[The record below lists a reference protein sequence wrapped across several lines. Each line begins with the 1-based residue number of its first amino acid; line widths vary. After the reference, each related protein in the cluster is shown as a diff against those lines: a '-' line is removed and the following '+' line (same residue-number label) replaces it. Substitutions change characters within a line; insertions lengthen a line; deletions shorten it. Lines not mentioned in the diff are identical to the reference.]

1 MVNIRR
7 LLLIIT
13 IKHKGVINMNN
24 FKKIGLTA
32 LASSLVATS
41 VFAGEMSVTGSASF
55 TMQNFSNT
63 PAMDNNGKV
72 MKMGNQLTF
81 TGGGEMDN
89 GMNVSLSFILDQGD
103 NAGATDGPFDTH
115 KLSVGSDAMGTI
127 TFAGEG
133 ADSAQNTIDTTAA
146 GDIWD
151 NTFTYTKP
159 KNSHASNKTLLWAL
173 PTFVDGLDTKVS
185 YTGASTGKDSQISYA
200 LTYTGIE
207 GASISY
213 GFGET
218 GGTDAA
224 EGTDVTTMK
233 ASFAFGPISAG
244 MSINDY
250 AAPSGQSSEEQ
261 SSYKVS
267 YSITDELSVSYGS
280 ETHETTGQSF
290 DEEFS
295 QISVAYTTGGLTVSA
310 SQTDAENATDEGNE
324 EEMWSLGLSFA
335 F

>member
-1 MVNIRR
+1 
-7 LLLIIT
+7 
-13 IKHKGVINMNN
+13 MNN

-32 LASSLVATS
+32 LASSLVATTA
-41 VFAGEMSVTGSASF
+41 FAGEMSVAGSASF
-55 TMQNFSNT
+55 NMKNWSNVN
-63 PAMDNNGKV
+63 DQNGKK
-72 MKMGNQLTF
+72 MQMGNQLTF
-81 TGGGEMDN
+81 SGGGEMDN

-103 NAGATDGPFDTH
+103 NAGAADGPFDSH
-115 KLSVGSDAMGTI
+115 SLSVGSDAMGTI

-133 ADSAQNTIDTTAA
+133 ASSAQNTIDTTAA

-151 NTFTYTKP
+151 NSFTYTGP
-159 KNSHASNKTLLWAL
+159 TNSNASDKTLLWAL

-185 YTGASTGKDSQISYA
+185 YTGASAGKDSQISYA
-200 LTYTGIE
+200 LTYSGIE

-218 GGTDAA
+218 GGTKDA

-250 AAPSGQSSEEQ
+250 SAPTGTASEEQ
-261 SSYKVS
+261 NSYKVS

-280 ETHETTGQSF
+280 ETHETNGQSF

-295 QISVAYTTGGLTVSA
+295 QVSVAYTTGGLTVSA
-310 SQTDAENATDEGNE
+310 SQTDAENATTSGNE
-324 EEMWSLGLSFA
+324 EELWNVGLSFA

>member
-1 MVNIRR
+1 
-7 LLLIIT
+7 
-13 IKHKGVINMNN
+13 MNN

-41 VFAGEMSVTGSASF
+41 VYAGEMSVAGSASF
-55 TMQNFSNT
+55 NMKNFSNVNDQDGRK
-63 PAMDNNGKV
+63 MS
-72 MKMGNQLTF
+72 MGNQLTF

-103 NAGATDGPFDTH
+103 NADSAAGLAEAPFDSH
-115 KLSVGSDAMGTI
+115 SISVGSDTMGTI

-133 ADSAQNTIDTTAA
+133 ASAAVDTIDTTAA
-146 GDIWD
+146 GDIWN
-151 NTFTYTKP
+151 NTFTYTAP
-159 KNSHASNKTLLWAL
+159 TSAVGDEKTLLWAL
-173 PTFVDGLDTKVS
+173 PSFVDGLDAKIS
-185 YTGASTGKDSQISYA
+185 YTGARAARDSEVSYA

-213 GFGET
+213 GFGGT

-224 EGTDVTTMK
+224 EGGDVTVMK
-233 ASFAFGPISAG
+233 ASFAFGPVSAG

-250 AAPSGQSSEEQ
+250 GSGSGITAQEQ
-261 SSYKVS
+261 SSYKIS
-267 YSITDELSVSYGS
+267 YSVSDDLSISYGS
-280 ETHETTGQSF
+280 ETHETTGQAF

-295 QISVAYTTGGLTVSA
+295 QISVAYTTGGLTISA
-310 SQTDAENATDEGNE
+310 SQTEAENMNDTSGTEQSLWN
-324 EEMWSLGLSFA
+324 LGLSFA

>member
-1 MVNIRR
+1 
-7 LLLIIT
+7 
-13 IKHKGVINMNN
+13 MNN

-32 LASSLVATS
+32 LAGSLVATS
-41 VFAGEMSVTGSASF
+41 VYAGEMSVAGSASWRISNHAGTDGGK
-55 TMQNFSNT
+55 TM
-63 PAMDNNGKV
+63 A
-72 MKMGNQLTF
+72 MGNQLTF

-89 GMNVSLSFILDQGD
+89 GMNVALSFILDQGD
-103 NAGATDGPFDTH
+103 NATSATSNPTTSLAGAPFDSHSITV
-115 KLSVGSDAMGTI
+115 SSDAMGSI

-133 ADSAQNTIDTTAA
+133 ASSAQNTLDTTAA

-151 NTFTYTKP
+151 NTFTYTAP
-159 KNSHASNKTLLWAL
+159 SNSNASDKTLLWAL

-185 YTGASTGKDSQISYA
+185 YTGASAGKDSQVSYA

-218 GGTDAA
+218 GGTKSA

-233 ASFAFGPISAG
+233 ASFAFGPVTAA

-250 AAPSGQSSEEQ
+250 GVGGSENTSAQEQ

-267 YSITDELSVSYGS
+267 YSVSDELSISYGS
-280 ETHETTGQSF
+280 ETHETTGQTY
-290 DEEFS
+290 DEEFA
-295 QISVAYTTGGLTVSA
+295 QVSVAYTTGGLTVSA
-310 SQTDAENATDEGNE
+310 SQTEAEGMGSSSKE
-324 EEMWSLGLSFA
+324 ESLWNLGLSFA

>member
-1 MVNIRR
+1 
-7 LLLIIT
+7 
-13 IKHKGVINMNN
+13 MNN

-32 LASSLVATS
+32 LAGSLVATTA
-41 VFAGEMSVTGSASF
+41 FAGEMSVAGSASF
-55 TMQNFSNT
+55 NMKNFSNVNDQDGRK
-63 PAMDNNGKV
+63 MS
-72 MKMGNQLTF
+72 MGNQLTF

-89 GMNVSLSFILDQGD
+89 GMNVSLSFVIDQGD
-103 NAGATDGPFDTH
+103 GVTPSTAPFDGH
-115 KLSVGSDAMGTI
+115 SLSVGSDAMGTI

-133 ADSAQNTIDTTAA
+133 ASAAVDTIDTTAA
-146 GDIWD
+146 GDIWN
-151 NTFTYTKP
+151 NTFTYTAP
-159 KNSHASNKTLLWAL
+159 TSAIGDEKTLLWAL
-173 PTFVDGLDTKVS
+173 PSFVDGLDTKVS
-185 YTGASTGKDSQISYA
+185 YTGARAARDSEVSYA

-218 GGTDAA
+218 GGTKGS

-250 AAPSGQSSEEQ
+250 AAPTGTASEEQ
-261 SSYKVS
+261 SSYKIS
-267 YSITDELSVSYGS
+267 YSVTDDLSISYGS

-295 QISVAYTTGGLTVSA
+295 QISVSYTTGGLTISA
-310 SQTDAENATDEGNE
+310 SQTEAENATTSGNE
-324 EEMWSLGLSFA
+324 ESLSLIHI
-335 F
+335 

>member
-32 LASSLVATS
+32 LAGSLVATS
-41 VFAGEMSVTGSASF
+41 VYAGEMSVAGSASWRISNHAGTDGGK
-55 TMQNFSNT
+55 TM
-63 PAMDNNGKV
+63 A
-72 MKMGNQLTF
+72 MGNQLTF

-103 NAGATDGPFDTH
+103 NAGASDGPFDSH
-115 KLSVGSDAMGTI
+115 SLSVGSDAMGTI

-133 ADSAQNTIDTTAA
+133 ASSAQNTIDTTAA

-151 NTFTYTKP
+151 NTFTYTGP
-159 KNSHASNKTLLWAL
+159 SNSHASNKTLLWAL
-173 PTFVDGLDTKVS
+173 PTFVDGLGTKVS
-185 YTGASTGKDSQISYA
+185 YTGASAGKDSQISYA

-250 AAPSGQSSEEQ
+250 AAPTGTASEEQ
-261 SSYKVS
+261 SSYKIS
-267 YSITDELSVSYGS
+267 YSVTDDLSISYGS
-280 ETHETTGQSF
+280 ETHETTGQDF

-295 QISVAYTTGGLTVSA
+295 QVSVAYTTGGLTVSA
-310 SQTDAENATDEGNE
+310 SQTEAENATTSGNE
-324 EEMWSLGLSFA
+324 ESLWNLGLSFA